1 MNTPVYERTI
11 SIPIPLKK
19 TSSFENKELSLTHTC
34 IDPSKM
40 SPPNSFMDKLVK
52 RMDNYYSPTNAVASM
67 NAKHHAF
74 TASAPFNNVR

>member
-52 RMDNYYSPTNAVASM
+52 RMDNYYSPTNASASM
-67 NAKHHAF
+67 NGKQRAF
-74 TASAPFNNVR
+74 TASVPFSNVR

>member
-52 RMDNYYSPTNAVASM
+52 RMDNYYSPTNASASM
-67 NAKHHAF
+67 NTKQRAF
-74 TASAPFNNVR
+74 TSSAPFSNVR